1 MRLYLKCVEDIRREI
16 ATLPLQ
22 ITDFYMFLFIEFLGT
37 KTVALVPKSW
47 GKHDVRILKSCNK
60 LFQRFQLE
68 VIQLQYPGSP
78 LLQGC
83 TNLSGRG
90 RGQEQRVFPA
100 LRTRRLEP
108 RKNGTRADGERRGSV
123 SGRSTRG
130 RLKMGTKPP
139 PPAARFSP
147 TRRAARFH
155 PSARSAQEDDAG
167 SQRGVNH
174 HRQPRS
180 SSPET
185 SVPRPRTEER
195 EKAGKNRRSPSAP
208 AAMDYVPS
216 PPRVTALAS
225 ARPVT

>member
-100 LRTRRLEP
+100 LEWPYLCSQERTREGDRIAD
-108 RKNGTRADGERRGSV
+108 RHSVRGTPDTE
-123 SGRSTRG
+123 
-130 RLKMGTKPP
+130 L
-139 PPAARFSP
+139 AAFL
-147 TRRAARFH
+147 
-155 PSARSAQEDDAG
+155 
-167 SQRGVNH
+167 
-174 HRQPRS
+174 S
-180 SSPET
+180 SLLSLP
-185 SVPRPRTEER
+185 
-195 EKAGKNRRSPSAP
+195 K
-208 AAMDYVPS
+208 
-216 PPRVTALAS
+216 
-225 ARPVT
+225 

>member
-22 ITDFYMFLFIEFLGT
+22 ITDFYMFLLIEFLGT

-100 LRTRRLEP
+100 LNSSEADILAVVESAKRAASNLMRTGRVWEYSLLSRIMKSPDPIGRMIEELQS
-108 RKNGTRADGERRGSV
+108 RGNAVVGIPTKDPAPAVPAVPDTKYVHISGGYTLRNWV
-123 SGRSTRG
+123 LQPWGRSSRI
-130 RLKMGTKPP
+130 LN
-139 PPAARFSP
+139 P
-147 TRRAARFH
+147 T
-155 PSARSAQEDDAG
+155 
-167 SQRGVNH
+167 
-174 HRQPRS
+174 
-180 SSPET
+180 
-185 SVPRPRTEER
+185 
-195 EKAGKNRRSPSAP
+195 
-208 AAMDYVPS
+208 
-216 PPRVTALAS
+216 
-225 ARPVT
+225 

>member
-22 ITDFYMFLFIEFLGT
+22 ITDFYMFLLIEFLGT

-100 LRTRRLEP
+100 LQGMCYPRLKEDAGGRIHGKLTVGPFSFVLCARRLTGP
-108 RKNGTRADGERRGSV
+108 FQFL
-123 SGRSTRG
+123 SGDH
-130 RLKMGTKPP
+130 
-139 PPAARFSP
+139 A
-147 TRRAARFH
+147 
-155 PSARSAQEDDAG
+155 
-167 SQRGVNH
+167 
-174 HRQPRS
+174 
-180 SSPET
+180 
-185 SVPRPRTEER
+185 
-195 EKAGKNRRSPSAP
+195 
-208 AAMDYVPS
+208 
-216 PPRVTALAS
+216 
-225 ARPVT
+225 